1 MNGKVIAVLVE
12 AGQEVK
18 LGARVAVM
26 EAMKMEHSLTA
37 PRDGIVAEV
46 AAAGTQVSRARR
58 WCGWSRAGRSE
69 RVLAPL
75 DADGASAWG
84 AFLSFHPQRY
94 HSPGGKFLLSM
105 GTAMTPTRRH
115 FLAAAGACGLAAA
128 AGRRADADGDA
139 KVVLLGTKGGP
150 RVNRG
155 TANPSNLVIAG
166 GRSYVVDCGYGVTRQ
181 LVNAGVEAHEVRTI
195 LITHNHSDHM
205 LELGPLIYNAW
216 AGGLREPIDVWG
228 PPPLAKAL
236 AGLFRLHRIRHRYP
250 HAKTKDGPT
259 RASWCACTSS
269 KRRGQLFEAPGL
281 RVSATRVRH
290 PPITH
295 AYAYRFDTPGR
306 SIVLSGDTTY
316 SPELIALAEGRR
328 RAGARGHASRRASID
343 LLARIPN
350 AATCA
355 RISWRATPPPNS
367 SANGGEAQVKK
378 LVLSHFVP
386 GDDPSITDA
395 MWTEGVRK
403 NLLRRDRARPRP
415 HDDLTR
421 KAHVLHL
428 IKLCVGCDSV
438 KDLQDWI
445 KEKLARPQGR
455 ARASASATTPPA
467 WCPSAPTRSSP
478 AARSTG

>member
-1 MNGKVIAVLVE
+1 
-12 AGQEVK
+12 
-18 LGARVAVM
+18 
-26 EAMKMEHSLTA
+26 
-37 PRDGIVAEV
+37 
-46 AAAGTQVSRARR
+46 
-58 WCGWSRAGRSE
+58 
-69 RVLAPL
+69 
-75 DADGASAWG
+75 
-84 AFLSFHPQRY
+84 
-94 HSPGGKFLLSM
+94 M

-236 AGLFRLHRIRHRYP
+236 PAFFDYIAFDIDTRMEDEGRPDPRKLVRMHEFE
-250 HAKTKDGPT
+250 AQGP
-259 RASWCACTSS
+259 
-269 KRRGQLFEAPGL
+269 LFEAPGL

-316 SPELIALAEGRR
+316 SPELIALAEG
-328 RAGARGHASRRASID
+328 ADVLVHEVMHLGGID
-343 LLARIPN
+343 HLLARNPN
-350 AATCA
+350 AATLRSHLVASHTTTEQLGEVAAQA
-355 RISWRATPPPNS
+355 R
-367 SANGGEAQVKK
+367 VKK
-378 LVLSHFVP
+378 LVLSHYVP
-386 GDDPSITDA
+386 GDDPSLTDA
-395 MWTEGVRK
+395 MWTEGVAK
-403 NLLRRDRARPRP
+403 HYSGEIVLGRD
-415 HDDLTR
+415 LMT
-421 KAHVLHL
+421 
-428 IKLCVGCDSV
+428 I
-438 KDLQDWI
+438 
-445 KEKLARPQGR
+445 
-455 ARASASATTPPA
+455 
-467 WCPSAPTRSSP
+467 
-478 AARSTG
+478 